1 MPADGQQMSVEV
13 ALEGSLSAR
22 FIYMQA
28 VILRKKVG
36 SRNGAHPGRSRSN
49 GKILSFAAGFY
60 HVALIP
66 YDHW

>member
-1 MPADGQQMSVEV
+1 
-13 ALEGSLSAR
+13 
-22 FIYMQA
+22 MQA
-28 VILRKKVG
+28 VILRKKLDHG
-36 SRNGAHPGRSRSN
+36 TALTLAGHDP